1 MSEIS
6 GGTISALVVLLVAIV
21 GHGIHD
27 WLRFERLMRDV
38 KWIKAVM
45 RKHGMVA
52 PNGDEN

>member
-1 MSEIS
+1 MLA
-6 GGTISALVVLLVAIV
+6 ALAVLLAAIV
-21 GHGIHD
+21 GHGVHD

-38 KWIKAVM
+38 KWMKAVM